1 MKNIILIIC
10 LGAIALIGCGKSEPV
25 AKDELIIKHQIQA
38 LEKTHQVEGLL
49 KQAEQERRQQMDE
62 SGI

>member
-1 MKNIILIIC
+1 
-10 LGAIALIGCGKSEPV
+10 V
-25 AKDELIIKHQIQA
+25 AKDELIIRHQIQA
-38 LEKTHQVEGLL
+38 LEKTNQVEGLL

>member
-1 MKNIILIIC
+1 MKNITLITC
-10 LGAIALIGCGKSEPV
+10 LSTLTLIGCSKSEPV
-25 AKDELIIKHQIQA
+25 AKDELIIRHQIQA
-38 LEKTHQVEGLL
+38 LEKTNQVEGLL

>member
-1 MKNIILIIC
+1 MKNIALIIC
-10 LGAIALIGCGKSEPV
+10 LSAITLSGCSKSEPV

-49 KQAEQERRQQMDE
+49 KQAEQERRQQMDK

>member
-1 MKNIILIIC
+1 MKNITLIIC
-10 LGAIALIGCGKSEPV
+10 LAAITLTGCGKSEPI

-38 LEKTHQVEGLL
+38 LEKANQVEGLL